1 MTRKKSTIEKLDMI
15 RSDCS
20 EGIHSSY
27 IVRNTPVLEDREKE
41 LADLRKRAEA
51 GDTSEATQKRIARLE
66 EIVKNIKFTL
76 DWTKMAMTLKRPYG
90 M

>member
-15 RSDCS
+15 RYDDA
-20 EGIHSSY
+20 EGRHVDY
-27 IVRNTPVLEDREKE
+27 ITRNEPVLAQREKE

-51 GDTSEATQKRIARLE
+51 GDNSEATQKRIARLE

-76 DWTKMAMTLKRPYG
+76 NWTKMAMTLKRPYG